1 MNYVHFIS
9 PQHPRTVVSF
19 PLFLSING
27 DTGREVRL
35 KDAVEV
41 VLALFVLIR
50 F

>member
-1 MNYVHFIS
+1 MNYVDFIL
-9 PQHPRTVVSF
+9 PQHPRT
-19 PLFLSING
+19 G

-41 VLALFVLIR
+41 VLALFVKIR